1 MKKICQ
7 SDIPPLIM
15 KHKYCTRCYRIIPN
29 YDFYEEDKMCDHC
42 TKEIKKAV
50 EELRKEL
57 RKK

>member
-1 MKKICQ
+1 
-7 SDIPPLIM
+7 M